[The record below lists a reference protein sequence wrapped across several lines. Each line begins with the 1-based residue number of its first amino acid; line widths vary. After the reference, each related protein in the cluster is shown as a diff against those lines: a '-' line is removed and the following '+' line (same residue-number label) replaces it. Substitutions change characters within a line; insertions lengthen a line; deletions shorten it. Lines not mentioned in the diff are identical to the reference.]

1 MNTYRTYSSEET
13 KRVGSELAKKVS
25 SIKCQV
31 LSRKGAV
38 VLALKG
44 DLGSGKTTFT
54 QGFLRGMGI
63 QRKAQSP
70 TFVIFKR
77 FALRDLPFTNV
88 YHFDCYRIKKADEL
102 KILGIKEI
110 LENPKNIVLIEWPE
124 MIKNILPK
132 SIGKIE
138 FKHGEKENERLIKIA
153 GQIRGII
160 KK

>member
-1 MNTYRTYSSEET
+1 
-13 KRVGSELAKKVS
+13 VAKKVS
-25 SIKCQV
+25 SIPSRYFGASKCQV
-31 LSRKGAV
+31 SSRKGAV

-54 QGFLRGMGI
+54 QGFLRGLGI
-63 QRKAQSP
+63 RGKAQSP

-124 MIKNILPK
+124 RIKNILPK
-132 SIGKIE
+132 NIRKIE
-138 FKHGEKENERLIKIA
+138 FKHGKKENERLIKIA
-153 GQIRGII
+153 R
-160 KK
+160 

>member
-1 MNTYRTYSSEET
+1 M
-13 KRVGSELAKKVS
+13 
-25 SIKCQV
+25 
-31 LSRKGAV
+31 
-38 VLALKG
+38 ALKG

-54 QGFLRGMGI
+54 QGFLRGLGI
-63 QRKAQSP
+63 RGKAQSP

-124 MIKNILPK
+124 RIKKILPK
-132 SIGKIE
+132 NIWKIE
-138 FKHGEKENERLIKIA
+138 FKHGKKENERV
-153 GQIRGII
+153 II
-160 KK
+160 KG